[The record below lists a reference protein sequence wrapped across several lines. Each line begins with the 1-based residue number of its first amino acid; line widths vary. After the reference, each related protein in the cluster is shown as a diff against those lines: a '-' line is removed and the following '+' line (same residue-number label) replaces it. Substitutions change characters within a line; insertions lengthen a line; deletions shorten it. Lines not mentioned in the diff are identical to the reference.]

1 MNFVSPKT
9 TIELIRKIK
18 DKFYHSYYSEKEKEL
33 FLKKCFRQFKNNKNF
48 SFPENCYHFRGCSS
62 QRLDI
67 DEVLE
72 LIEDDNDAL
81 YLLAESLGIETPRYI
96 EVIKEIKV
104 LEKNID
110 IKNTFHDAINLV
122 NNDPGSAIVKTRAAI
137 VDFINKLSNSN
148 IDDDIKSR
156 LEAYLKDNRIYEPKI
171 DTPVRNIC
179 SSLLKLADSI
189 EKIRS
194 EASPAH
200 NNDLIDDKNLANLCI
215 NSCGTLWRFLYNIE
229 QKKEKL
235 NNHNEETKEQN
246 QQAET
251 DEKVDDDIPF

>member
-9 TIELIRKIK
+9 VIDLARKIK
-18 DKFYHSYYSEKEKEL
+18 SELFHYSEQETKLILEI
-33 FLKKCFRQFKNNKNF
+33 CIRQHKYNENF
-48 SFPENCYHFRGCSS
+48 SLPKDCYNNYGC
-62 QRLDI
+62 I
-67 DEVLE
+67 DFDKVLE
-72 LIEDDNDAL
+72 LIQYNIEVVCLIAD
-81 YLLAESLGIETPRYI
+81 SLGIETPRNI
-96 EVIKEIKV
+96 EVITDIKV

-179 SSLLKLADSI
+179 SSLLNIADSI

-200 NNDLIDDKNLANLCI
+200 NNDLIDDKNLASLCV

>member
-9 TIELIRKIK
+9 TIELARKIK
-18 DKFYHSYYSEKEKEL
+18 KEFHDNEYSEEEKKFILET
-33 FLKKCFRQFKNNKNF
+33 CFRQFKNDKNF
-48 SFPENCYHFRGCSS
+48 SFPEDCYYDYGCSY
-62 QRLDI
+62 QRLNI
-67 DEVLE
+67 DKVLE
-72 LIEDDNDAL
+72 LIEYDNEAL
-81 YLLAESLGIETPRYI
+81 YLLSESLGIETPRYI

-122 NNDPGSAIVKTRAAI
+122 NSDPGSAIVKTRAAT
-137 VDFINKLSNSN
+137 VDFINKFSNSN

-156 LEAYLKDNRIYEPKI
+156 LEAYLRDNQIFEPKI

-179 SSLLKLADSI
+179 SSLLNIADSI

-200 NNDLIDDKNLANLCI
+200 NNDLIDDKNLASLCV
-215 NSCGTLWRFLYNIE
+215 NSCATLCWFLYDIE

-235 NNHNEETKEQN
+235 NNYNEETKEQN
-246 QQAET
+246 QQAKT
-251 DEKVDDDIPF
+251 DEMVDDDIPF